1 MPTALEKLLPRSANR
16 VKEVEAACLFLYSM
30 LKDADIC
37 VYMTYMYMHM
47 IYMYDVYLYV
57 YDGVVP
63 LGLRYYSGP
72 HVLESVS
79 TLVTQESL
87 TPKPPGLYL
96 GCALSAGRAHN
107 PSSFLMNQSD

>member
-1 MPTALEKLLPRSANR
+1 MLISVLH
-16 VKEVEAACLFLYSM
+16 VKN
-30 LKDADIC
+30 ADIC

-63 LGLRYYSGP
+63 LGLRYYSDP
-72 HVLESVS
+72 RVLESVS

-87 TPKPPGLYL
+87 TPKPPGPCL

-107 PSSFLMNQSD
+107 PSSSLMNQSD